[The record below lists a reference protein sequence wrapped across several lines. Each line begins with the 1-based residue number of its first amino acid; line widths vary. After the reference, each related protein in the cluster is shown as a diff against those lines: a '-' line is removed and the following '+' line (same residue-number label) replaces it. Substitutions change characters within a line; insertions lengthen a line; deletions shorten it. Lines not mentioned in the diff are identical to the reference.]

1 MSLSAMHSSTM
12 RTDSLVHRV
21 ELSKA
26 LLSMISFAA
35 TLASAVPSTK
45 TGTLPGPT
53 PMAGFPEL

>member
-1 MSLSAMHSSTM
+1 MHSSTM